1 MKVLVTG
8 GAGFIGSH
16 TVDALL
22 EKGHE
27 VRILDNLQKP
37 VHLKG
42 KPEWVP
48 REAEF
53 VLGDV
58 RDKGMWERCLD
69 GVDAVYHLA
78 AYQDY
83 LPDFSTF
90 FHVNAVGTAL
100 LYEVAVEKGLDL
112 AKVVV
117 ASSQFVQGEGLY
129 ACPACGGHPGEIRS
143 AVVNEFHRA
152 GRSEGRVEKKIRR
165 EKDEKVRRAED
176 KKDGWMDGRM
186 DEKEGWKDNR
196 GHPGEMRSAVTASIS
211 QGREGGG
218 QRGVF
223 RGESRPREELERGQ
237 WKVLCPE
244 CGEAGQ
250 WQWTPETHVS
260 PPNAYAMA
268 KYSQEMQALTF
279 GKRYG
284 IPSVALRYS
293 IVQGARQS
301 FYNAYSGACRIFS
314 LNYYFD
320 KAPTVYEDGKQC
332 RDFVNI
338 HDVVQANMMALE
350 DDRMNYGVF
359 NVGGGRAYT
368 VKEFAGIVREEVE
381 EVRRGEGEKVRK
393 RSADFADSRR
403 LKGKEAE
410 LPEAVIPGLYRYGDT
425 RNACSDIS
433 KIRALGWE
441 PRYSPEDSV
450 REYVGWLYE
459 QDNVEDILDYAM
471 KMMKEMD
478 VVRSADYTD

>member
-1 MKVLVTG
+1 MKILVTG

-48 REAEF
+48 ADAEF

-58 RDKGMWERCLD
+58 RDKEMWMRCLE
-69 GVDAVYHLA
+69 GVDAVYHFA

-100 LYEVAVEKGLDL
+100 LYEVAVEKKIDL

-129 ACPACGGHPGEIRS
+129 RCLSCEKVRRLEGGE
-143 AVVNEFHRA
+143 
-152 GRSEGRVEKKIRR
+152 EKKIRGEEGER
-165 EKDEKVRRAED
+165 VRRAE
-176 KKDGWMDGRM
+176 G
-186 DEKEGWKDNR
+186 EKVGSKED
-196 GHPGEMRSAVTASIS
+196 
-211 QGREGGG
+211 
-218 QRGVF
+218 GVF
-223 RGESRPREELERGQ
+223 RGMIRPEAQLKRGQ
-237 WKVLCPE
+237 WEMLCPE
-244 CGEAGQ
+244 CGEAGE
-250 WQWTPETHVS
+250 WQWTPESYVS

-279 GKRYG
+279 GRRYG

-293 IVQGARQS
+293 IVQGPRQS

-320 KAPTVYEDGKQC
+320 KAPTVYEDGMQC

-338 HDVVQANMMALE
+338 HDVVRANLMALE
-350 DDRMNYGVF
+350 DDQMDYGVF
-359 NVGGGRAYT
+359 NVGGGRAYS
-368 VKEFAGIVREEVE
+368 VLEFAGIVREEVE
-381 EVRRGEGEKVRK
+381 KVRRLEEQKIGRAEDKKVRK
-393 RSADFADSRR
+393 RSADYADFRR
-403 LKGKEAE
+403 LNEKEGM
-410 LPEAVIPGLYRYGDT
+410 LPEAKVPGLYRFGDT

-441 PRYSPEDSV
+441 PRYTPVDSV
-450 REYVGWLYE
+450 REYVNWLYE
-459 QDNVEDILDYAM
+459 QDNVEDILEYAM
-471 KMMKEMD
+471 RTMKNMN
-478 VVRSADYTD
+478 VVRSAD

>member
-48 REAEF
+48 DEAEF

-69 GVDAVYHLA
+69 GVEAVYHFA

-100 LYEVAVEKGLDL
+100 LYEVVVDKKIDL
-112 AKVVV
+112 AKVIV

-129 ACPACGGHPGEIRS
+129 TCPSCEDQIGPAM
-143 AVVNEFHRA
+143 
-152 GRSEGRVEKKIRR
+152 RSE
-165 EKDEKVRRAED
+165 
-176 KKDGWMDGRM
+176 
-186 DEKEGWKDNR
+186 
-196 GHPGEMRSAVTASIS
+196 S
-211 QGREGGG
+211 QLRKGIWEH
-218 QRGVF
+218 
-223 RGESRPREELERGQ
+223 
-237 WKVLCPE
+237 LCPGCE
-244 CGEAGQ
+244 RPMQ
-250 WQWTPETHVS
+250 WQWTTETHIF

-268 KYSQEMQALTF
+268 KYSQEMQAVTF
-279 GKRYG
+279 GKKYE

-293 IVQGARQS
+293 IVQGPRQS

-314 LNYYFD
+314 LNYYFG
-320 KAPTVYEDGKQC
+320 KAPTLYEDGMQC

-338 HDVVQANMMALE
+338 HDVVRANLMALE
-350 DDRMNYGVF
+350 DDRMNYEVF
-359 NVGGGRAYT
+359 NVGGGKAYT
-368 VKEFAGIVREEVE
+368 VLEFAEIVREV
-381 EVRRGEGEKVRK
+381 
-393 RSADFADSRR
+393 SADYADLHR
-403 LKGKEAE
+403 LKGNEGG
-410 LPEAVIPGLYRYGDT
+410 LPEAEVPGFYRFGDT

-433 KIRALGWE
+433 KIEALGWE
-441 PRYSPEDSV
+441 PVNSPVESV
-450 REYVGWLYE
+450 REYVEWLSE
-459 QDNVEDILDYAM
+459 QDSVEDVLEYAERT
-471 KMMKEMD
+471 MKEMD
-478 VVRSADYTD
+478 VVRSADFSD

>member
-1 MKVLVTG
+1 MRVLVTG

-42 KPEWVP
+42 KPAWVP

-58 RDKGMWERCLD
+58 RDKGAWERCLD
-69 GVDAVYHLA
+69 GVDAVYHFA

-100 LYEVAVEKGLDL
+100 LYEVAVEKKIDL

-129 ACPACGGHPGEIRS
+129 RCRSADFADYAEKGCLTQRRKDAKNLRESADYADLRRFHEKDGIFRGMIRPEEQLRKGQWEMLCPACGKAGE
-143 AVVNEFHRA
+143 
-152 GRSEGRVEKKIRR
+152 
-165 EKDEKVRRAED
+165 
-176 KKDGWMDGRM
+176 W
-186 DEKEGWKDNR
+186 
-196 GHPGEMRSAVTASIS
+196 
-211 QGREGGG
+211 
-218 QRGVF
+218 
-223 RGESRPREELERGQ
+223 L
-237 WKVLCPE
+237 
-244 CGEAGQ
+244 
-250 WQWTPETHVS
+250 WTPETHVA

-279 GKRYG
+279 GRRYG

-293 IVQGARQS
+293 IVQGPRQS

-320 KAPTVYEDGKQC
+320 KAPTVYEDGLQC

-338 HDVVQANMMALE
+338 HDVVRANIMALE
-350 DDRMNYGVF
+350 DDRIDYGVF
-359 NVGGGRAYT
+359 NVGGGKAYT
-368 VKEFAGIVREEVE
+368 VLEFAEIVKGQMSEIGGQ
-381 EVRRGEGEKVRK
+381 RRGSRGQKSGGGNQRTEDRGQRREVGS
-393 RSADFADSRR
+393 RSADFADFRR
-403 LKGKEAE
+403 LNEKEGM
-410 LPEAVIPGLYRYGDT
+410 LPEAEVPGLYRFGDT

-441 PRYSPEDSV
+441 PRNSPVESV
-450 REYVGWLYE
+450 REYVEWLYE
-459 QDNVEDILDYAM
+459 QDNVEDILEYAE
-471 KMMKEMD
+471 KTMKEMD
-478 VVRSADYTD
+478 VVRSADFVSSRKGAKTQRRS